1 MIKYKDRGTILN
13 FEYKITDKIEKLH
26 LERAGVKQVANK
38 LGFYSQFEI
47 NEVKRV
53 LEKMCKDGKLEVSN
67 KKYSSISAMS
77 KLTGELRGNKRGFA
91 FLAREDGGED
101 LFIPHSGLHGAQ
113 HGDTVA
119 VEIVKGDE
127 AKVVNIIERKY
138 TRLVGSYQ
146 KSKSFGFVTAD
157 DNSYFTD
164 IFIPSGKDMNA
175 AGNTKVIVEIEKFG
189 ERSPEGRIVEIIGN
203 IGDKQSEVLSIL
215 KSYGF
220 NNVFPAEV
228 EAEANQKQYKSTGNR
243 KSFIDMPTISIDGD
257 DSKDLDDA
265 ISIFKLNDHYKLY
278 VHIADVSHYVE
289 RGSVLDKE
297 AFSRATSVY
306 FPGSVYPMLPPIL
319 SNGLCSLNGG
329 VDRLTLTCEML
340 IDGNGK
346 VIEKRLHK
354 SIINNTHAMT
364 YKNVTKMLNGDE
376 VMCQRYADVLPMI
389 KDAYNLA
396 MILKDK
402 RNKRGNIN
410 FETTEC
416 KVLLDEN
423 GNVADIVKYDYS
435 VSNEIIEEFMICAN
449 ESVAELM
456 FETELPFVYRVHEI
470 PDPEKISEF
479 RKFVEGC
486 GYTLPKG
493 KLTPMDFQKLL
504 KDVEGS
510 GVQTIISKVML
521 RCMRKAKYTVD
532 NLGHFGLA
540 SDYYCHFTSPIR
552 RYPDLQ
558 IHRVIKG
565 KLDGNLGSIP
575 KLASWCVE
583 VSEVSSERERASEMA
598 ERDID
603 EYYKT
608 EYMQK
613 HIGEEF
619 EGIVSGVTS
628 FGVFVELANTCEGL
642 ARIDCLP
649 EDNYNFVENR
659 YQLKG
664 TKYSYSLG
672 EKVKIRVLSCDID
685 SRRVAFRVLEE

>member
-1 MIKYKDRGTILN
+1 MN
-13 FEYKITDKIEKLH
+13 FEYKITEKIEKLH
-26 LERAGVKQVANK
+26 FERLGAKQIANK

-47 NEVKRV
+47 NEIKRV
-53 LEKMCKDGKLEVSN
+53 LDKMCKDGKLEVLG
-67 KKYSSISAMS
+67 KKYSTVTALR
-77 KLTGELRGNKRGFA
+77 KYTGELRGNKRGFA
-91 FLAREDGGED
+91 FLVREDGGDD
-101 LFIPHSGLHGAQ
+101 LFIPHSGLNGAQ
-113 HGDTVA
+113 HGDTVVA
-119 VEIVKGDE
+119 KIVKGDE
-127 AKVVNIIERKY
+127 AKVIQIIERKI

-146 KSKSFGFVTAD
+146 KSKDFGFVTAD
-157 DNSYFTD
+157 DGSYYSD
-164 IFIPSGKDMNA
+164 IFIPRGKDMA
-175 AGNTKVIVEIEKFG
+175 AANNTKVVVEIVKFG
-189 ERSPEGRIVEIIGN
+189 ERNPEGKIVEIIGKV
-203 IGDKQSEVLSIL
+203 GDKQSEVLSIL
-215 KSYGF
+215 KAYGF
-220 NNVFPAEV
+220 NNVFPPEV
-228 EAEANQKQYKSTGNR
+228 EKEANQKQYKSTGNR
-243 KSFIDMPTISIDGD
+243 KSFVDMLTISIDGD

-265 ISIFKLNDHYKLY
+265 ISVFKLNDHFKLY

-329 VDRLTLTCEML
+329 EDRLTLTCEML
-340 IDGNGK
+340 IDKNGI
-346 VIEKRLHK
+346 VVEKHLHK
-354 SIINNTHAMT
+354 SIINNNHAMT

-376 VMCQRYADVLPMI
+376 VMCSRYADVLPMI
-389 KDAYNLA
+389 KDAYQLA
-396 MILKDK
+396 MILKEK

-416 KVLLDEN
+416 KVILDDD
-423 GNVADIVKYDYS
+423 GNVESIEPYEYT

-456 FETELPFVYRVHEI
+456 FNTELPFVYRVHEV

-486 GYTLPKG
+486 GYSLPKG
-493 KLTPMDFQKLL
+493 KLSPMDFQNLL
-504 KDVEGS
+504 NEVEGS
-510 GVQTIISKVML
+510 GVQAIISKVML
-521 RCMRKAKYTVD
+521 RCMRKAKYTVN

-558 IHRVIKG
+558 IHRIIKG
-565 KLDGNLGSIP
+565 YLDSNLGSIP
-575 KLASWCVE
+575 KLANWCVE

-608 EYMQK
+608 EYMQR
-613 HIGEEF
+613 HIGEEY
-619 EGIVSGVTS
+619 EGIVSGVTA

-642 ARIDCLP
+642 ARMDCLP
-649 EDNYNFVENR
+649 EDNYDYIENR
-659 YQLKG
+659 YQIKG
-664 TKYSYSLG
+664 TKHSYSLG

-685 SRRVAFRVLEE
+685 NRRVAFRILEE